1 MGHSQTKVMMGST
14 QSSIKE
20 VTNYPGAA
28 TLEAG
33 VCAHAKND
41 GTVTAAKADGSPV
54 GVSLGK
60 DQSDTTRTAV
70 CRKGLRVPLKLK
82 AGFTP
87 TIGAVVEIDDAT
99 GLGTGDGS
107 KTAVNAVYCSP
118 YAGAANALVSATGGV
133 AEGATD
139 DAGTLR
145 VALIDFPGGL

>member
-1 MGHSQTKVMMGST
+1 MHDQTKVLMGST
-14 QSSIKE
+14 GSSYKE

-33 VCAHAKND
+33 LVAHAKSD
-41 GTVTAAKADGSPV
+41 GTVTKAKADGSPV
-54 GVSLGK
+54 GVSMGK
-60 DQSDTTRTAV
+60 DLASTTRSVV

-87 TIGAVVEIDDAT
+87 TIGAAVEIDDAE
-99 GLGTGDGS
+99 GYGTGDGT
-107 KTAVNAVYCSP
+107 KTAVNAVYCEP
-118 YAGAANALVSATGGV
+118 YPGAANALVSATGGI

-139 DAGTLR
+139 DTGTVR